1 MRLGQKGSP
10 EMSREGSLAS
20 WYQVFDSAPVCGL
33 VESIRLSI
41 GYCESVNGA
50 YPTI

>member
-10 EMSREGSLAS
+10 EMSREDPSTKS
-20 WYQVFDSAPVCGL
+20 SIAPQFV
-33 VESIRLSI
+33 VRLLRAII